1 MHGWIFTKFSAMM
14 KFRAKM
20 NGLDFGFQGSKVKVV
35 EAPNV
40 VNKAL
45 LGQLRPHAPFVD
57 VNLN

>member
-1 MHGWIFTKFSAMM
+1 MM

-35 EAPNV
+35 EAPNM